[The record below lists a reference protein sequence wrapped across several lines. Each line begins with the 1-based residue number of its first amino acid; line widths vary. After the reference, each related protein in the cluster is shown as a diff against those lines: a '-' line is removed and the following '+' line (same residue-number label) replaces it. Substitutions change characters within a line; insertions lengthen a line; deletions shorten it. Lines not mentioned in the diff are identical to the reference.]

1 MTSRR
6 PARPLESAV
15 VLEEGLRLGSHG
27 WRTTLPRSLRGGA
40 TRAARGR
47 DWVVSR
53 PHAEELKELL
63 CCDRGRAARPSELG
77 EGALG
82 GRVLAGEG
90 EGGTRRG
97 RKDRAGMEA
106 AAREKKGPRERR

>member
-40 TRAARGR
+40 PRAARDR
-47 DWVVSR
+47 DWLVSR

-82 GRVLAGEG
+82 GEGAG
-90 EGGTRRG
+90 R
-97 RKDRAGMEA
+97 
-106 AAREKKGPRERR
+106 